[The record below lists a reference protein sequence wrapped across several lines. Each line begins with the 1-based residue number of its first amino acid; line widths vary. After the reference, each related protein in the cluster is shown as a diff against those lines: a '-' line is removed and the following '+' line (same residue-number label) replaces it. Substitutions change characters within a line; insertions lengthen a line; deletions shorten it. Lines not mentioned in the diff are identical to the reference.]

1 MAEHD
6 IQIVGKTGRG
16 HQTIVSVDGREMRLA
31 DACAAFGLSRAVV
44 SGRLR
49 LGWSAHDALTTP
61 AKPHTRNL
69 TFHGRTMSIAAWAR
83 ETGMRVE
90 TIRARL
96 SAGYSVADAL
106 TLPLS
111 TPGKPVTIDGR
122 TQTISEWCGELGL
135 NYGSVAQR
143 VYAGMSHY
151 DALTRPFR
159 RGNDLKRRAR
169 ENGVPYW
176 TACTRYYRLG
186 WDIDR
191 ATTTPTLAKTSHLS
205 ARARPVKVAG
215 ERMTQSAA
223 SRKLGGGPDLVGSRL
238 RRGWDVDEATCRT
251 SMTSHESGQLSSAR
265 KRAKELA
272 EMGIVF

>member
-1 MAEHD
+1 M
-6 IQIVGKTGRG
+6 
-16 HQTIVSVDGREMRLA
+16 
-31 DACAAFGLSRAVV
+31 
-44 SGRLR
+44 
-49 LGWSAHDALTTP
+49 
-61 AKPHTRNL
+61 
-69 TFHGRTMSIAAWAR
+69 
-83 ETGMRVE
+83 
-90 TIRARL
+90 
-96 SAGYSVADAL
+96 
-106 TLPLS
+106 PLS

-143 VYAGMSHY
+143 VHAGMSHY

-169 ENGVPYW
+169 ENGVPYR

-215 ERMTQSAA
+215 ERMTQSEA
-223 SRKLGGGPDLVGSRL
+223 SRKLGGGPGLVGSRL

-251 SMTSHESGQLSSAR
+251 SMTAHESGQLSSAR